1 MKALQRLTTP
11 WSGELRRRRV
21 PGLPA
26 PVGLLQLRGR
36 ARAVGGAVLR
46 GLRQPSPL
54 LIALL
59 AALALHLLALSY
71 RQLRAQRQ
79 PEPAQPQLADDS
91 PELLLFSR
99 RQPLEETLQSAAL
112 PVPGNLPAL
121 SLPPLSSAQGRR
133 LPLNSLPLNPLA
145 PAPAELKP
153 PEPLRGQRSTPPAS
167 PRPASRSQGPRA
179 SLLSQRPFNPRERGR
194 ESARGLSPSSSD
206 SALSLLRR
214 LQGRSAVVDPLK
226 PRDSE
231 QPSEPELQ
239 HPEGDRAAD
248 WRRLWKGA
256 TVVPASVLGQAP
268 ASEGIELRRLLLAEA
283 AVDGLNADEPMAL
296 VVDERLLL
304 LWPEGQTL
312 WIWRAPLRSGA
323 RPAATK
329 I

>member
-1 MKALQRLTTP
+1 MKALQRLSTKWP
-11 WSGELRRRRV
+11 GELKRPRV
-21 PGLPA
+21 LGLPA
-26 PVGLLQLRGR
+26 PLGSRQ
-36 ARAVGGAVLR
+36 LR

-59 AALALHLLALSY
+59 AAMALHLLALSY

-112 PVPGNLPAL
+112 PGPGNLPAL
-121 SLPPLSSAQGRR
+121 SLPP
-133 LPLNSLPLNPLA
+133 A
-145 PAPAELKP
+145 PAGLKP
-153 PEPLRGQRSTPPAS
+153 PEPLRAQRSTPPS
-167 PRPASRSQGPRA
+167 RTRPASRSPGAKA
-179 SLLSQRPFNPRERGR
+179 SLLSQRPFSPGERGR
-194 ESARGLSPSSSD
+194 ESSRGLSPSSAD

-214 LQGRSAVVDPLK
+214 LQGRSAVTEPLK
-226 PRDSE
+226 PGDSE

-239 HPEGDRAAD
+239 HPDGDRAAG

-256 TVVPASVLGQAP
+256 TVIPASVLGQAP

-283 AVDGLNADEPMAL
+283 GVDGLNADEPMAL

-312 WIWRAPLRSGA
+312 WIWRAPLRSSA